1 MFAVS
6 VFAATAVG
14 PTLGGWITDNYSWRW
29 IFLIKI
35 PLCLVALLAVHR
47 LVEDPPFL
55 KRLKNFR
62 FDFIGL
68 SLLTLGVG
76 ALQVFLDKGQ
86 EDDWF
91 GSRFITTLVIVSAL
105 CLTGLA
111 LWEWFQKEPI
121 IDIRL
126 FKSTNF
132 SASCVQ
138 MFVIGVVS
146 FCEHRAHAAV
156 PADADGVFGGGGG
169 AGDIHGR
176 TGAVRYH
183 AGGWLAD
190 VQSASAVPAGSRLGS
205 HRWQP
210 VFHLQQDE
218 PGHELRHGLVGVRS
232 AAHPGRLD
240 LHSRHAG
247 RVFRPAAGEG
257 HGHCRAGQFRAP
269 ILAAA

>member
-1 MFAVS
+1 MATNLPMLLIARVMQGAGGGGLQPMAQAIMLDSFPAKKRGPAAAVLRVS

-35 PLCLVALLAVHR
+35 PLCLVALVAVYR

-62 FDFIGL
+62 FDFIGF

-91 GSRFITTLVIVSAL
+91 GSHFITTLVIVSGL
-105 CLTGLA
+105 CLAGLA

-121 IDIRL
+121 VDVKL
-126 FKSTNF
+126 FKSANF

-146 FCEHRAHAAV
+146 FA
-156 PADADGVFGGGGG
+156 
-169 AGDIHGR
+169 
-176 TGAVRYH
+176 
-183 AGGWLAD
+183 
-190 VQSASAVPAGSRLGS
+190 
-205 HRWQP
+205 
-210 VFHLQQDE
+210 
-218 PGHELRHGLVGVRS
+218 
-232 AAHPGRLD
+232 
-240 LHSRHAG
+240 
-247 RVFRPAAGEG
+247 
-257 HGHCRAGQFRAP
+257 
-269 ILAAA
+269 